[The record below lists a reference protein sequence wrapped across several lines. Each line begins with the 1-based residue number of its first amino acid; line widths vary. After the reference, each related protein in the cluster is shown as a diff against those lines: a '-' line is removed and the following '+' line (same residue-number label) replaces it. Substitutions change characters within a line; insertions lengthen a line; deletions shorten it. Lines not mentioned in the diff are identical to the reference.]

1 MKKAYSVNVRRS
13 KTACIFVVA
22 ESADEAETLAL
33 RDIECI
39 YESDFDDDGDEVE
52 CEYNCE
58 INELEPDLKLYDENL
73 VRRAALVACEDG
85 GEGHKDHCHE
95 NENKIKVHFI
105 R

>member
-1 MKKAYSVNVRRS
+1 MKKAYSLNVRRS

-22 ESADEAETLAL
+22 ESAEEAETLAL

-52 CEYNCE
+52 SEYSCE

-73 VRRAALVACEDG
+73 VRMSVSDYLQTLSEEESMMQEG
-85 GEGHKDHCHE
+85 GE
-95 NENKIKVHFI
+95 